1 VEIKISAKQILKVL
15 YVLSW
20 IIFIGLCIEA
30 GGLLFNSLFAM
41 YVNPLAAN
49 NFWNGI
55 DLSNLYA
62 FDKGHFFAETMI
74 MFIMATMKAIM
85 FYLIVKILH
94 DKKLNLVQPFNKE
107 VGRFIFNLSYL
118 ALGIGIF
125 SYWGTKRTVWYS
137 KQGVEMPSIESL
149 HLSGADVWLFMCV
162 VLYVIA
168 QIFKKGIQI
177 QTENELTI

>member
-1 VEIKISAKQILKVL
+1 MEININAKQILKVL

-20 IIFIGLCIEA
+20 VIFIGLCIEA
-30 GGLLFNSLFAM
+30 GGFIFNSLFAM
-41 YVNPLAAN
+41 FINPLAAN

-62 FDKGHFFAETMI
+62 FDKGHFFVVTMF
-74 MFIMATMKAIM
+74 MFIVTTMKAIM

-107 VGRFIFNLSYL
+107 VGRFIFNVSYL

-125 SYWGTKRTVWYS
+125 SYWGAKHTEWYT
-137 KQGVEMPSIESL
+137 KQGVEMPSIESIR
-149 HLSGADVWLFMCV
+149 LSGADVWLFMCV
-162 VLYVIA
+162 VLFVIA
-168 QIFKKGIQI
+168 QIFKRGIEI